1 MKKKKRQSLSFALL
15 IVLALIQ
22 NLLLANQE
30 GKLAIL

>member
-1 MKKKKRQSLSFALL
+1 MKKKKRQSLSIALL
-15 IVLALIQ
+15 IVLVLIQ